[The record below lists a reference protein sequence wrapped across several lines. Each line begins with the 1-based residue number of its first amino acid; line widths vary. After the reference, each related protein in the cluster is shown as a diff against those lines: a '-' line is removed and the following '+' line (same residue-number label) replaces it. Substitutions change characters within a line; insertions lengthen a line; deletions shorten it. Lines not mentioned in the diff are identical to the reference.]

1 MNNIDKKNL
10 LLYAVTDRSWL
21 GERTLLEAVESAI
34 RGGATMIQLREKDIP
49 REDFVVEALD
59 ICILCNKYGIPF
71 IVNDDVEIAAK
82 AGANG
87 VHLGQDDMSAKEARG
102 IVGDG
107 AVIGVSVRTVEQAK
121 QAEADGADYLG
132 VGAVFSTSTKTDAK
146 AVSFDEV
153 RAICQAVSIPVC
165 AIGGINKSNAKQL
178 TGLGLDGIA
187 VVSAIFAAGD
197 ITQASREL
205 RALCDE
211 AFA

>member
-165 AIGGINKSNAKQL
+165 AIGGINKSNVKQL

-187 VVSAIFAAGD
+187 VVSAIFAAED